1 MKVLVTG
8 AAGFIGS
15 HTAEYLALK
24 DYKVYGLDNLSN
36 YYDVS
41 LKQHNAESITDTGVK
56 FIKADLR
63 FPEQY
68 QDLDKDF
75 DFIIHFAAQPGL
87 SKDSTFQSYVDNNIL
102 ATYQL
107 IQFAKQQKH
116 LKHFFNISTSSVY
129 GKYARVSETVAPQPI
144 SSYGVTKLAAE
155 QMVLSESR
163 QQNLKASSFR
173 LYSVYGPRERP
184 DKLFTKLIE
193 CALNDKKFPLY
204 EGSLKHFRSYTYV
217 GDIVKGIYNAL
228 KVHNAIDG
236 EIINLGHF
244 EKHSTQEGILNVEKI
259 LKKHIQLDNLPA
271 RPGDQQETQA
281 IIDKAK
287 LLLNYQP
294 KTSFKE
300 GISKQVDWIQSQKK
314 SSV

>member
-1 MKVLVTG
+1 MKILITG

-15 HTAEYLALK
+15 HMAEYLALK
-24 DYKVYGLDNLSN
+24 DYDVYGIDNLSN
-36 YYDVS
+36 YYDVN
-41 LKQHNAESITDTGVK
+41 LKQHNVESIADAGVK

-68 QDLDKDF
+68 QDLGRDF

-87 SKDSTFQSYVDNNIL
+87 SKDSTFQSYVDNNVL
-102 ATYQL
+102 VTYQL
-107 IQFAKQQKH
+107 IQFAKHQKQ

-129 GKYARVSETVAPQPI
+129 GKYATVSENVAPQPI
-144 SSYGVTKLAAE
+144 STYGITKLAAE

-163 QQNLKASSFR
+163 QQNIKASSLR
-173 LYSVYGPRERP
+173 LYSVFGPRERP

-204 EGSLKHFRSYTYV
+204 EGSLKHQRSYTYV

-228 KVHNAIDG
+228 KVHNALDG

-244 EKHSTQEGILNVEKI
+244 EKHSTQEGVLNVEKI
-259 LKKHIQLDNLPA
+259 LKKHIQIKNLPP
-271 RPGDQQETQA
+271 RSGDQQETQA

-294 KTSFKE
+294 KTSFRE
-300 GISKQVDWIQSQKK
+300 GIKQQIEWYKSQNKIM
-314 SSV
+314 V